1 MIQLIIHNHV
11 NQERLNFT
19 DLVESISLSTEINKP
34 SKLKFTYLKQGFQA
48 PNGSLV
54 IFSYKDKVMFKGY
67 IFNSINTEK
76 HIEVLC
82 YDQLRYFQNKD
93 SFITKNQ
100 TLSNVLKFIISK
112 NQLEEGVIEDTQVI
126 LDSKIYQNK
135 AYLDVLEEMLDFTL
149 IQSDKQFI
157 LRDENGKICLR
168 DITKLKTGVIIGTGH
183 LASSYTY
190 EKSID
195 ENTFN
200 AVKLTK
206 KNGETLESFLVVD
219 SFNINKW
226 GLLQYYEEVENLS
239 DTLIKQK
246 AEELLNYYNK
256 ETKKL
261 SFNDCILNENCIAGN
276 IIQVYLE
283 NLGINQNC
291 IIKSAT
297 MDFKNTMRMNLEVYY
312 D

>member
-19 DLVESISLSTEINKP
+19 DLVESISLSTEMNKP

-112 NQLEEGVIEDTQVI
+112 NQLEEGVIEDTQVV

-135 AYLDVLEEMLDFTL
+135 AYLDVLEEMIDFTL

-168 DITKLKTGVIIGTGH
+168 DLTTLKTNVIIGTGY

-291 IIKSAT
+291 VIKSAT

>member
-168 DITKLKTGVIIGTGH
+168 DLTTLKTNVIIGTGH

-239 DTLIKQK
+239 DTLMKQK